1 MLNHSN
7 VMWYWYISFM
17 FCLPWLVVVS
27 PIMLSEWSTQTQ
39 MVVRFQTSANANI
52 KENCLTGYLC
62 SLLFVWYELFVID
75 LKTHQVEKSFHFSHI
90 DSNARGGGGFL
101 ASPIYSKLMDS
112 DSEYYYFYQEKEEL
126 PILLQ
131 VYCLYLDWK
140 LLYNKMSVMKCWML
154 QDIPTSEI
162 LWYHVLFFAVM
173 FLLIGLDWVM
183 TRLCQ

>member
-1 MLNHSN
+1 
-7 VMWYWYISFM
+7 
-17 FCLPWLVVVS
+17 
-27 PIMLSEWSTQTQ
+27 

-75 LKTHQVEKSFHFSHI
+75 LKAFINSPSGKKAFIFHTLIWMHEGEVSWLAQSIQSSWILIRNTIIFTRKRKSYLSCCRFI
-90 DSNARGGGGFL
+90 
-101 ASPIYSKLMDS
+101 PYQLM
-112 DSEYYYFYQEKEEL
+112 
-126 PILLQ
+126 
-131 VYCLYLDWK
+131 
-140 LLYNKMSVMKCWML
+140 YNKTSNMKFWML